1 MGVKT
6 LLLLLVALEVR
17 LAAGGQNGRS
27 MPGSPTNIS
36 RDDRGLQQVVLATA
50 YSFNNQS
57 NDAFLFKPSTVHRAQ
72 RQVVKGVRYIVDLDV
87 SRTICRK
94 RDHNDHDLS
103 KCDFQ
108 PEGRLQQTFRCHSD
122 VWSIPWTHE
131 MKILDFVCKSMKPAE
146 DPGSDAST

>member
-103 KCDFQ
+103 N
-108 PEGRLQQTFRCHSD
+108 R
-122 VWSIPWTHE
+122 SI
-131 MKILDFVCKSMKPAE
+131 
-146 DPGSDAST
+146 GSDRPSGQRLDDLRPCPSESCV